1 MSRTPTAFELMMIE
15 RRIMEAEYLLDST
28 TAHVKKKRCLDMSPN
43 TLKRMYKALAAVRAA
58 RDRIR
63 SAGGIKTWT
72 LFAGAGG
79 DTGFGIK
86 QKPWKHAVSHGW
98 GRDCLR
104 YPKWL
109 QTTGQGAR
117 LTAAEKRRR
126 ARRRELYN
134 LNQLGAI
141 SPRSPKVAPLPTLPS
156 GSKPS
161 EGGKT

>member
-1 MSRTPTAFELMMIE
+1 MSSRVPTAYEMMLIE

-28 TAHVKKKRCLDMSPN
+28 TAHVRKKGCQDMSPE
-43 TLKRMYKALAAVRAA
+43 TLKRMYRALNAIRGA
-58 RDRIR
+58 RDRVR

-79 DTGFGIK
+79 PDSRVKK

-109 QTTGQGAR
+109 QTTGQGRR
-117 LTAAEKRRR
+117 LTPEERARRD
-126 ARRRELYN
+126 RRRELRD
-134 LNQLGAI
+134 LTALGAV
-141 SPRSPKVAPLPTLPS
+141 SPRTLEVPNL
-156 GSKPS
+156 
-161 EGGKT
+161 